1 MVVHDLNHASR
12 YAQHMVAIKS
22 GSVIS
27 EGAPSEVMTSGVLRE
42 VFGIEADIVPD
53 PRTGVPLCL
62 PYELAAYSAVGM

>member
-22 GSVIS
+22 GKVIS
-27 EGAPSEVMTSGVLRE
+27 EGTPTEVMTPAVLRE
-42 VFGIEADIVPD
+42 VFGIEADIMPD

-62 PYELAAYSAVGM
+62 PYELASYTLSGV